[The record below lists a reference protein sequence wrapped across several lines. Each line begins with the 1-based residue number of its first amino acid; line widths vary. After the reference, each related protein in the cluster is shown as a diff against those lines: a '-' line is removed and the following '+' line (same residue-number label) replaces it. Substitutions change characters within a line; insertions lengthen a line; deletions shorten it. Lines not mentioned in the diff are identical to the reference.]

1 MENNEIL
8 LTPAALLDF
17 LRQVDELADKDISV
31 DDTGSTLNITI
42 GDSSYSIDLNQA
54 EDVEVPDEVVEEV
67 SDVADA
73 AYAELNESGVEFTEI
88 ADTEEV
94 VEGGII
100 KETLKTLAVGGLV
113 RLTGKIL
120 GKDIADTLMK

>member
-17 LRQVDELADKDISV
+17 LRQVEELSDKDITINET
-31 DDTGSTLNITI
+31 DTAVVIGIGEST
-42 GDSSYSIDLNQA
+42 YSIDLDTA

-67 SDVADA
+67 SEISDM
-73 AYAELNESGVEFTEI
+73 AYGNLEAEGVEYSEVS
-88 ADTEEV
+88 DEET

-100 KETLKTLAVGGLV
+100 SETLKTLAIGGLV
-113 RLTGKIL
+113 RLTGKVL
-120 GKDIADTLMK
+120 GDDFLDKLKK